1 LRLSWNP
8 STTEPG
14 CPWTTNGRTLE
25 TSWST
30 STCLATSARGRVQ
43 RSKRIAIEYAVLIS
57 PFGAHELSAFKRD
70 QLQTFLDQKSAAGL
84 SFSTVDHLRWD
95 LKQIFR
101 MAVSEGA
108 LLRSPAEI
116 LSTPR
121 ETRRPLRATPNW
133 DQLKKLFSVLD
144 LRERLIYML
153 AFVAG
158 MRPGEIFG
166 LKWAHIGNDHVN
178 ITQRVYRGKVDSPKT
193 VRSRR
198 QAALSDDLI
207 ALLAQWREV
216 SFRSGSDAWVLPSE
230 KLTTPLSKENCWRRW
245 IKPRLDSLGLSWIN
259 FQALRRAHS
268 TLLRAAGEDPKVVAD
283 QLGHGIETN
292 LNVYTTTPIERR
304 KEGVNKLAAGLRL
317 M

>member
-1 LRLSWNP
+1 
-8 STTEPG
+8 
-14 CPWTTNGRTLE
+14 
-25 TSWST
+25 
-30 STCLATSARGRVQ
+30 
-43 RSKRIAIEYAVLIS
+43 
-57 PFGAHELSAFKRD
+57 
-70 QLQTFLDQKSAAGL
+70 
-84 SFSTVDHLRWD
+84 
-95 LKQIFR
+95 
-101 MAVSEGA
+101 
-108 LLRSPAEI
+108 
-116 LSTPR
+116 
-121 ETRRPLRATPNW
+121 
-133 DQLKKLFSVLD
+133 VLD

-166 LKWAHIGNDHVN
+166 LKWAYIGNNHVN
-178 ITQRVYRGKVDSPKT
+178 ITQRVHRGKVDSPKT

-207 ALLAQWREV
+207 ALLAQWKEV
-216 SFRSGSDAWVLPSE
+216 CFRSGSDAWVFPSE
-230 KLTTPLSKENCWRRW
+230 KLTTPVSKENCWRRW
-245 IKPRLDSLGLSWIN
+245 IKPRLDPVGLSWIN

-268 TLLRAAGEDPKVVAD
+268 TLLRAVGEDPKVVAD